1 MRKILRFLKKRGY
14 SISVLSIL
22 MLIDNVSMAA
32 LDIQTYMM
40 YESLVIR
47 ILVGILGILI
57 ITYIVYMVITERES
71 SLYIKKQYKELENIR
86 KFNLELLNSGEQ
98 GIDDFREI
106 KLENTEDDFKL
117 LELFN
122 TNSKKVDNVLNYR
135 VEKGLVISPMF
146 KEANLNSKVLY
157 LAKKNE
163 EINNDYSEKILL
175 GNSYNLFSNSVINV
189 LKDKK
194 IDFNEEKHYKEVLEI
209 ENILE
214 EYQINSKLLAT
225 SRTITALNRLQEK
238 ILLSVKESQKLKEDK
253 INLEINNEKRLK
265 VIEEKKQAKKK
276 IDLSFLIMREAFKIK
291 GEKIPVSKNREDLN
305 NKELEVII
313 AEKGNS
319 NIINIR
325 EIKEE
330 EKIKKEVIKLTEQFT
345 EELETKEVG
354 SKVRKISFADLI
366 VQANKEKEQIKKK
379 AIKKINLEQMLLMA
393 SNG

>member
-122 TNSKKVDNVLNYR
+122 TNSKKVDDVLNYR

-146 KEANLNSKVLY
+146 KEANLNSKVSY

-214 EYQINSKLLAT
+214 EYEINSKLLAT

-345 EELETKEVG
+345 EEVETKEVG

-379 AIKKINLEQMLLMA
+379 EIKKINLEQMLLMA

>member
-122 TNSKKVDNVLNYR
+122 TNSKKVDDVLNYR

-214 EYQINSKLLAT
+214 EYEINSKLLAT

-345 EELETKEVG
+345 EEVETKEVG

-379 AIKKINLEQMLLMA
+379 EIKKINLEQMLLMA

>member
-122 TNSKKVDNVLNYR
+122 TNSKKVDDVLNYR

-146 KEANLNSKVLY
+146 KEANLNSKVSY

-175 GNSYNLFSNSVINV
+175 GNSYNLFSNSFINV

-194 IDFNEEKHYKEVLEI
+194 IDFNEEKHYNEVLEI

-214 EYQINSKLLAT
+214 EYEINSKLLAT

-330 EKIKKEVIKLTEQFT
+330 KIKNEVIKLTEQFT
-345 EELETKEVG
+345 EELEIKEVG

>member
-122 TNSKKVDNVLNYR
+122 TNSKKVDDVLNYR

-146 KEANLNSKVLY
+146 KEANLNSKVSY

-175 GNSYNLFSNSVINV
+175 GNSYDLFSNSVINV

-345 EELETKEVG
+345 EEVETKEVG

-379 AIKKINLEQMLLMA
+379 EIKKINLEQMLLMA

>member
-122 TNSKKVDNVLNYR
+122 TNSKKVDDVLNYR

-146 KEANLNSKVLY
+146 KEANLNSKVSY

-214 EYQINSKLLAT
+214 EYEINSKLLAT

-265 VIEEKKQAKKK
+265 VIEEKKQAQKK

-345 EELETKEVG
+345 EEVETKEVG

-379 AIKKINLEQMLLMA
+379 EIKKINLEQMLLMA

>member
-86 KFNLELLNSGEQ
+86 KFNLELLNSGEP

-122 TNSKKVDNVLNYR
+122 TNSKKVDDVLNYR

-146 KEANLNSKVLY
+146 KEANLNSKVSY

-379 AIKKINLEQMLLMA
+379 EIKKINLEQMLLMA

>member
-122 TNSKKVDNVLNYR
+122 TNSKKVDDVLNYR

-146 KEANLNSKVLY
+146 KEANLNSKVSY

-194 IDFNEEKHYKEVLEI
+194 IDFNEEKHYNEVLEI

-214 EYQINSKLLAT
+214 EYEINSKLLAT

-330 EKIKKEVIKLTEQFT
+330 EKIKNEVIKLTEQFT

>member
-122 TNSKKVDNVLNYR
+122 TNSKKVDDVLNYR

-146 KEANLNSKVLY
+146 KEANLNSKVSY

-214 EYQINSKLLAT
+214 EYEINSKLLAT

-330 EKIKKEVIKLTEQFT
+330 EKIKNEVIKLTEQFT

>member
-122 TNSKKVDNVLNYR
+122 TNSKKVDDVLNYR

-146 KEANLNSKVLY
+146 KEANLNSKVSY

-214 EYQINSKLLAT
+214 EYEINSKLLAT

-319 NIINIR
+319 NVINIR

-345 EELETKEVG
+345 EEVETKEVG

-379 AIKKINLEQMLLMA
+379 EIKKINLEQMLLMA

>member
-122 TNSKKVDNVLNYR
+122 TNSKKVDDVLNYR

-146 KEANLNSKVLY
+146 KEANLNSKVSY

-194 IDFNEEKHYKEVLEI
+194 IDFNEEKHYNEVLEI

-214 EYQINSKLLAT
+214 EYEINSKLLAT

-330 EKIKKEVIKLTEQFT
+330 KIKNEVIKLTEQFT
-345 EELETKEVG
+345 EELEIKEVG

>member
-122 TNSKKVDNVLNYR
+122 TNSKKVDDVLNYR

-146 KEANLNSKVLY
+146 KEANLNSKVSY

-175 GNSYNLFSNSVINV
+175 GNSYDLFSNSVINV

-214 EYQINSKLLAT
+214 EYEINSKLLAT

-379 AIKKINLEQMLLMA
+379 EIKKINLEQMLLMA

>member
-1 MRKILRFLKKRGY
+1 MRKILIFLKKRGY

-122 TNSKKVDNVLNYR
+122 TNSKKVDDVLNYR

-146 KEANLNSKVLY
+146 KEANLNSKVSY

-175 GNSYNLFSNSVINV
+175 GNSYDLFSNSVINV

-214 EYQINSKLLAT
+214 EYEINSKLLAT

-253 INLEINNEKRLK
+253 INLEINNEKCLK

-345 EELETKEVG
+345 EEVETKEVG

-379 AIKKINLEQMLLMA
+379 EIKKINLEQMLLMA

>member
-122 TNSKKVDNVLNYR
+122 TNSKKVDDVLNYR
-135 VEKGLVISPMF
+135 VEKGLVISPML
-146 KEANLNSKVLY
+146 KEVNLNSKVSY

-175 GNSYNLFSNSVINV
+175 GNSYDLFSNSVINV

-214 EYQINSKLLAT
+214 EYEINSKLLAT

-265 VIEEKKQAKKK
+265 VIEEKNQAKKK
-276 IDLSFLIMREAFKIK
+276 IDLSLLIMIEAFKIK

>member
-32 LDIQTYMM
+32 LEIQTYMM

-122 TNSKKVDNVLNYR
+122 TNSKKVDDVLNYR
-135 VEKGLVISPMF
+135 VEKGLVISPML
-146 KEANLNSKVLY
+146 KEVNLNSKVSY

-175 GNSYNLFSNSVINV
+175 GNSYDLFSNSVINV

-214 EYQINSKLLAT
+214 EYEINSKLLAT

-265 VIEEKKQAKKK
+265 VIEEKNQAKKK
-276 IDLSFLIMREAFKIK
+276 IDLSLLIMREAFKIK

-345 EELETKEVG
+345 EEVETKEVG

>member
-86 KFNLELLNSGEQ
+86 KFNLELLNSGEP

-122 TNSKKVDNVLNYR
+122 TNSKKVDDVLNYR

-146 KEANLNSKVLY
+146 KEANLNSKVSY

-345 EELETKEVG
+345 EEVETKEVG

-379 AIKKINLEQMLLMA
+379 EIKKINLEQMLLMA

>member
-106 KLENTEDDFKL
+106 KL

-122 TNSKKVDNVLNYR
+122 TNSKKVDDVLNYR
-135 VEKGLVISPMF
+135 VEKGLVISPML
-146 KEANLNSKVLY
+146 KEVNLNSKVSY

-175 GNSYNLFSNSVINV
+175 GNSYDLFSNSVINV

-214 EYQINSKLLAT
+214 EYEINSKLLAT

-265 VIEEKKQAKKK
+265 VIEEKNQAKKK
-276 IDLSFLIMREAFKIK
+276 IDLSLLIMIEAFKIK

-345 EELETKEVG
+345 EEVETKEVG

>member
-122 TNSKKVDNVLNYR
+122 TNSKKVDDVLNYR

-146 KEANLNSKVLY
+146 KEANLNSKVSY

-175 GNSYNLFSNSVINV
+175 GNSYDLFSNSVINV

-253 INLEINNEKRLK
+253 INLEIN
-265 VIEEKKQAKKK
+265 
-276 IDLSFLIMREAFKIK
+276 
-291 GEKIPVSKNREDLN
+291 
-305 NKELEVII
+305 
-313 AEKGNS
+313 
-319 NIINIR
+319 
-325 EIKEE
+325 
-330 EKIKKEVIKLTEQFT
+330 
-345 EELETKEVG
+345 
-354 SKVRKISFADLI
+354 
-366 VQANKEKEQIKKK
+366 KEKHLK
-379 AIKKINLEQMLLMA
+379 
-393 SNG
+393 

>member
-122 TNSKKVDNVLNYR
+122 TNSKKVDDVLNYR

-345 EELETKEVG
+345 EEVETKEVG

-379 AIKKINLEQMLLMA
+379 EIKKINLEQMLLMA

>member
-122 TNSKKVDNVLNYR
+122 TNSKKVDDVLNYR

-146 KEANLNSKVLY
+146 KEANLNSKVSY

-175 GNSYNLFSNSVINV
+175 GNSYDLFSNSVINV

-214 EYQINSKLLAT
+214 EYEINSKLLAT

-345 EELETKEVG
+345 EEVETKEVG

-379 AIKKINLEQMLLMA
+379 EIKKINLEQMLLMA

>member
-122 TNSKKVDNVLNYR
+122 TNSKKVDDVLNYR
-135 VEKGLVISPMF
+135 VEKGLVISPML
-146 KEANLNSKVLY
+146 KEVNLNSKVSY

-175 GNSYNLFSNSVINV
+175 GNSYDLFSNSVINV

-214 EYQINSKLLAT
+214 EYEINSKLLAT

-265 VIEEKKQAKKK
+265 VIEEKNQAKKK
-276 IDLSFLIMREAFKIK
+276 IDLSLLIMREAFKIK

-319 NIINIR
+319 NIINIK

-345 EELETKEVG
+345 EEVETKEVG

>member
-122 TNSKKVDNVLNYR
+122 TNSKKVDDVLNYR

-214 EYQINSKLLAT
+214 EYEINSKLLAT

-265 VIEEKKQAKKK
+265 VIEEKNQAKKK
-276 IDLSFLIMREAFKIK
+276 IDLSLLIMREAFKIK

>member
-57 ITYIVYMVITERES
+57 ITYIVYVVITERES

-106 KLENTEDDFKL
+106 KFENTEDDFKL

-122 TNSKKVDNVLNYR
+122 TNSKKVDDVLNYR
-135 VEKGLVISPMF
+135 VEKGLVISPML
-146 KEANLNSKVLY
+146 KEVNLNSKVSY

-175 GNSYNLFSNSVINV
+175 GNSYDLFSNSVINV

-214 EYQINSKLLAT
+214 EYEINSKLLAT

-265 VIEEKKQAKKK
+265 VIEEKNQAKKK
-276 IDLSFLIMREAFKIK
+276 IDLSLLIMREAFKIK

-345 EELETKEVG
+345 EEVETKEVG

>member
-122 TNSKKVDNVLNYR
+122 TNSKKVDDVLNYR

-175 GNSYNLFSNSVINV
+175 GNSYNLFSNSFINV

>member
-122 TNSKKVDNVLNYR
+122 TNSKKVDDVLNYR
-135 VEKGLVISPMF
+135 VEKGLVISPML
-146 KEANLNSKVLY
+146 KEVNLNSKVSY

-175 GNSYNLFSNSVINV
+175 GNSYDLFSNSVINV

-214 EYQINSKLLAT
+214 EYEINSKLLAT

-265 VIEEKKQAKKK
+265 VIEEKNQAKKK
-276 IDLSFLIMREAFKIK
+276 IDLSLLIMREAFKIK

-345 EELETKEVG
+345 EEVETKEVG

>member
-86 KFNLELLNSGEQ
+86 KFNLELLNSGEP

-122 TNSKKVDNVLNYR
+122 TNSKKVDDVLNYR

-146 KEANLNSKVLY
+146 KEANLNSKVSY

-175 GNSYNLFSNSVINV
+175 GNSYDLFSNSVINV

-214 EYQINSKLLAT
+214 EYEINSKLLAT

-238 ILLSVKESQKLKEDK
+238 ILLSVKESKKLKEDK

-345 EELETKEVG
+345 EEVEPKEVG

-379 AIKKINLEQMLLMA
+379 EIKKINLEQMLLMA

>member
-122 TNSKKVDNVLNYR
+122 TNSKKVDDVLNYR

-146 KEANLNSKVLY
+146 KEANLNSKVSY

-175 GNSYNLFSNSVINV
+175 GNSYDLFSNSVINV

>member
-122 TNSKKVDNVLNYR
+122 TNSKKVDDVLNYR

-146 KEANLNSKVLY
+146 KEANLNSKVSY

-175 GNSYNLFSNSVINV
+175 GNSYDLFSNSVINV

-214 EYQINSKLLAT
+214 EYEINSKLLAT

-238 ILLSVKESQKLKEDK
+238 ILLSVKESKKLKEDK

-345 EELETKEVG
+345 EEVETKEVG

-379 AIKKINLEQMLLMA
+379 EIKKINLEQMLLMA

>member
-319 NIINIR
+319 NVINIR

-345 EELETKEVG
+345 EEVETKEVG

-379 AIKKINLEQMLLMA
+379 EIKKINLEQMLLMA

>member
-122 TNSKKVDNVLNYR
+122 TNSKKVDDVLNYR

-194 IDFNEEKHYKEVLEI
+194 IDFNEEKHYNEVLEI

-238 ILLSVKESQKLKEDK
+238 ILLSVKESKKLKEDK

-345 EELETKEVG
+345 EEVETKEVG

-379 AIKKINLEQMLLMA
+379 EIKKINLEQMLLMA

>member
-122 TNSKKVDNVLNYR
+122 TNSKKVDDVLNYR

-214 EYQINSKLLAT
+214 EYEINSKLLAT

-238 ILLSVKESQKLKEDK
+238 ILLSVKESKKLKEDK

-345 EELETKEVG
+345 EEVETKEVG

-379 AIKKINLEQMLLMA
+379 EIKKINLEQMLLMA

>member
-122 TNSKKVDNVLNYR
+122 TNSKKVDDVLNYR

-146 KEANLNSKVLY
+146 KEANLNSKVSY

-175 GNSYNLFSNSVINV
+175 GNSYDLFSNSVINV
-189 LKDKK
+189 LKEKK

-214 EYQINSKLLAT
+214 EYEINSKLLAT

-330 EKIKKEVIKLTEQFT
+330 EKIKNEVIKLTEQFT
-345 EELETKEVG
+345 EEVETKEVG

-379 AIKKINLEQMLLMA
+379 EIKKINLEQMLLMA

>member
-122 TNSKKVDNVLNYR
+122 TNSKKVDDVLNYR

-146 KEANLNSKVLY
+146 KEANLNSKVSY

-214 EYQINSKLLAT
+214 EYEINSKLLAT

-379 AIKKINLEQMLLMA
+379 EIKKINLEQMLLMA

>member
-86 KFNLELLNSGEQ
+86 KFNLELLNSGEP

-122 TNSKKVDNVLNYR
+122 TNSKKVDDVLNYR

-146 KEANLNSKVLY
+146 KEANLNSKVSY

-214 EYQINSKLLAT
+214 EYEINSKLLAT

-345 EELETKEVG
+345 EEVETKEVG

-379 AIKKINLEQMLLMA
+379 EIKKINLEQMLLMA

>member
-86 KFNLELLNSGEQ
+86 KFNLELLNSGEP

-122 TNSKKVDNVLNYR
+122 TNSKKVDDVLNYR

-146 KEANLNSKVLY
+146 KEANLNSKVSY

-175 GNSYNLFSNSVINV
+175 GNSYDLFSNSVINV

-214 EYQINSKLLAT
+214 EYEINSKLLAT

-238 ILLSVKESQKLKEDK
+238 ILLSVKESKKLKEDK

-345 EELETKEVG
+345 EEVETKEVG

-379 AIKKINLEQMLLMA
+379 EIKKINLEQMLLMA

>member
-122 TNSKKVDNVLNYR
+122 TNSKKVDDVLNYR

-319 NIINIR
+319 NVINIR

-345 EELETKEVG
+345 EEVETKEVG

-379 AIKKINLEQMLLMA
+379 EIKKINLEQMLLMA

>member
-86 KFNLELLNSGEQ
+86 KFNLELLNSGES

-122 TNSKKVDNVLNYR
+122 TNSKKVDDVLNYR

-175 GNSYNLFSNSVINV
+175 GNSYDLFSNSVINV

-214 EYQINSKLLAT
+214 EYEINSKLLAT

-238 ILLSVKESQKLKEDK
+238 ILLSVKESKKLKEDK

-345 EELETKEVG
+345 EEVETKEVG

-379 AIKKINLEQMLLMA
+379 EIKKINLEQMLLMA

>member
-122 TNSKKVDNVLNYR
+122 TNSKKVDDVLNYR
-135 VEKGLVISPMF
+135 VEKGLVISPM
-146 KEANLNSKVLY
+146 
-157 LAKKNE
+157 
-163 EINNDYSEKILL
+163 
-175 GNSYNLFSNSVINV
+175 
-189 LKDKK
+189 LK
-194 IDFNEEKHYKEVLEI
+194 
-209 ENILE
+209 
-214 EYQINSKLLAT
+214 
-225 SRTITALNRLQEK
+225 
-238 ILLSVKESQKLKEDK
+238 
-253 INLEINNEKRLK
+253 
-265 VIEEKKQAKKK
+265 
-276 IDLSFLIMREAFKIK
+276 
-291 GEKIPVSKNREDLN
+291 
-305 NKELEVII
+305 
-313 AEKGNS
+313 
-319 NIINIR
+319 
-325 EIKEE
+325 
-330 EKIKKEVIKLTEQFT
+330 
-345 EELETKEVG
+345 
-354 SKVRKISFADLI
+354 
-366 VQANKEKEQIKKK
+366 
-379 AIKKINLEQMLLMA
+379 
-393 SNG
+393 

>member
-122 TNSKKVDNVLNYR
+122 TNSKKVDDVLNYR

-146 KEANLNSKVLY
+146 KEANLNSKVSY

-175 GNSYNLFSNSVINV
+175 GNSYDLFSNSVINV
-189 LKDKK
+189 LKEKK

-214 EYQINSKLLAT
+214 EYEINSKLLAT

-330 EKIKKEVIKLTEQFT
+330 EKIKNEVIKLTEQFT